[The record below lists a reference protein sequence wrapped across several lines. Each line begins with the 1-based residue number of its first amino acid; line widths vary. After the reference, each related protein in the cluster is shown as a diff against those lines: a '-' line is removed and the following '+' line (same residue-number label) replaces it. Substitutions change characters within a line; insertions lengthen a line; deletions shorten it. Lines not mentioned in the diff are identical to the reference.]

1 MKASVTSK
9 EEILKTCCALAA
21 SQGLASVNMRSVA
34 KKSGI
39 ALGTLYN
46 YFDNKDELLLATVEQ
61 IWKDIFHTND
71 TLSKDLSFPE
81 YVAYLFESIRKG
93 AQRYPDFL
101 FAHSMS
107 IAGAEKEKARS
118 MMENCFRHIREGML
132 MVLQNDPRVSERAFS
147 GTFDPSE
154 FIDFVLEN
162 MLMLLVQKEESCNM
176 LCEIIRRTLY
186 GAE

>member
-9 EEILKTCCALAA
+9 EETLKTCCALAA
-21 SQGLASVNMRSVA
+21 SRGLASVNMRSVA
-34 KKSGI
+34 KRSGI

-61 IWKDIFHTND
+61 IWKDIFHTGD
-71 TLSKDLSFPE
+71 TLPEDLSFPD
-81 YVAYLFESIRKG
+81 YVAYLFESIQKG
-93 AQRYPDFL
+93 AQQYPGFL

-118 MMENCFRHIREGML
+118 MMENCFCHIRQVML
-132 MVLQNDPRVSERAFS
+132 LVLQNDPWVSDSAFS

-162 MLMLLVQKEESCNM
+162 MLMLLMQKEENCSM

-186 GAE
+186 GFE